1 MVHKEIVR
9 ILKEE
14 EGFRSEA
21 YIDTEGYPTIGYGL
35 KIGDKG
41 QPVEHFKL
49 FKMSKGV
56 GLTYL
61 EEEVVELYERLSET
75 FKWFTGLSKDRQVVI
90 ACMAYQLGVAGLY
103 MFKNM
108 IVAILKEDWNEAS
121 VQMLD
126 SRWFKQTP
134 NRVERMAT
142 MMKCVEC

>member
-1 MVHKEIVR
+1 MVHREVVN

-49 FKMSKGV
+49 LKMSKDV
-56 GLTYL
+56 GLAYL
-61 EEEVVELYERLSET
+61 QEEVVELYERLSNT
-75 FKWFTGLSKDRQVVI
+75 FKWFQHLNTDRQAVI
-90 ACMAYQLGVAGLY
+90 TCMAYQLGVAGLY

-108 IVAILKEDWNEAS
+108 IIAILKEDWDEAS
-121 VQMLD
+121 AQMLD
-126 SRWFKQTP
+126 SRWYKQTP

-142 MMKCVEC
+142 MMKGV